1 MKLSIKKNDQVK
13 VISGKDKGKIG
24 KVLKVFPEKQR
35 IIVERVNL
43 IKKHTRANPKKQIQ
57 AGIIEKEAAIHI
69 SKVMVICPE
78 CKRPTRIGKKFLE
91 DGSKVRICKKCGGV
105 I

>member
-1 MKLSIKKNDQVK
+1 
-13 VISGKDKGKIG
+13 
-24 KVLKVFPEKQR
+24 LKVFPEKQR

>member
-1 MKLSIKKNDQVK
+1 MKLSVKKNDEVK
-13 VISGKDKGKIG
+13 IISGKDKGKIG
-24 KVLKVFPEKQR
+24 KVLKVFPKKQR

-57 AGIIEKEAAIHI
+57 AGIIEKEAPIHV

-78 CKRPTRIGKKFLE
+78 CKRPVRIGKKFLE

>member
-1 MKLSIKKNDQVK
+1 MKLSVKKNDEVK
-13 VISGKDKGKIG
+13 IISGKDKGKIG
-24 KVLKVFPEKQR
+24 KVLKVFPKKQR

-57 AGIIEKEAAIHI
+57 AGIIEKEAPIHV